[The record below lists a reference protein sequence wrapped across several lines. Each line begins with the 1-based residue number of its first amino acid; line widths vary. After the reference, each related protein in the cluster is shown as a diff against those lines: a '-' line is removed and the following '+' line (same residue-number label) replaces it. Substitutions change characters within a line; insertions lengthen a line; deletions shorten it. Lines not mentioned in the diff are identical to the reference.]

1 MNEESLVHSPQKSDY
16 KLIIEV
22 IVIYE
27 SSPMQIMKVDLIRIG
42 KEWGIA
48 LLMKCYWAKS
58 CPANKVQ

>member
-1 MNEESLVHSPQKSDY
+1 MAFYIPLQVMNEESLVHSPQKSDY

-42 KEWGIA
+42 KE
-48 LLMKCYWAKS
+48 
-58 CPANKVQ
+58 